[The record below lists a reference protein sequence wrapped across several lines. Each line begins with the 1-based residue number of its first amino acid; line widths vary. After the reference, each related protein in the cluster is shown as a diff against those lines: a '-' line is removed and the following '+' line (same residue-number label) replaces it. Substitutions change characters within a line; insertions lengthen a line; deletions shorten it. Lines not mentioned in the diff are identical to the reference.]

1 MTAKTRSGDDL
12 PGRPRRVRS
21 GVRAGGVSCCAPVL
35 LRSVAAVLVSACL
48 AGCYDHRPPK
58 LDIAPDVVRPPRS
71 AVIFF
76 PDGMD
81 RGRLRELLASGRLPN
96 IARRFVAGGV
106 EVRGAVSSLP
116 SITYPNCSAMITG
129 VFPGHHGILG
139 NFWFDRGS
147 LESRDYM
154 TLGTYRTVNQHLRVP
169 TVYDYLGDAFTVNI
183 QGHTRRGVSQTIE
196 QDLGFAWSWVSGGF
210 WYADHRVGRCFAEL
224 PALANRVGRW
234 PALVMSYYPGVDEVG
249 HRFGTDSPEYAEAL
263 INIDRTVGSVTEAF
277 DRAGLSESTIFVLV
291 SDHGMA
297 PVRQDQRV
305 DLLEWLARARG
316 MRVRSTPLDA
326 DPYERRLARLAG
338 YDAVAGVDAG
348 RVAMIH
354 LRGSGGWA
362 RRPAAAEV
370 RAWVEQA
377 PSLTELPAV
386 EVVAIRDGADAVR
399 VLSRRGQARIERRRT
414 SGGCEYRVAGQE
426 GDPLGYRTSEAAQT
440 LVGSGWHASRDWLEA
455 TLGTS
460 CPDFVPQV
468 VEMFD
473 SRRTG
478 DVVVFAAEGWMLYP
492 RERAG
497 HGSCLARD
505 MAVPMFFAGP
515 GLPRGAAV
523 QAGRLVD
530 LVPTILELLERA
542 TSSREACFMDGVSL
556 AGLLRAAAPVAAE

>member
-1 MTAKTRSGDDL
+1 MTGKRHAGDDPPGRRSRARSGAPAGRA
-12 PGRPRRVRS
+12 PG
-21 GVRAGGVSCCAPVL
+21 ALQAL
-35 LRSVAAVLVSACL
+35 AAALFWACL
-48 AGCYDHRPPK
+48 AGCYDHRPPA

-81 RGRLRELLASGRLPN
+81 RDRLRELLAAGRLPN

-154 TLGTYRTVNQHLRVP
+154 TLATYRTVNQHLRVP
-169 TVYDYLGDAFTVNI
+169 TVYDLLGDAFTVNI

-210 WYADHRVGRCFAEL
+210 WYADHRVGRCFGEL
-224 PALANRVGRW
+224 PALAGRVGRW
-234 PALVMSYYPGVDEVG
+234 PALVMSYFPGVDEVG

-263 INIDRTVGSVTEAF
+263 INIDRTVGGVTEAF
-277 DRAGLSESTIFVLV
+277 DRTGLSASTIFVLV

-297 PVRQDQRV
+297 PVRGEQRI
-305 DLLEWLARARG
+305 DLLDWLARRRG
-316 MRVRSTPLDA
+316 MRVRSTPLDV
-326 DPYERRLARLAG
+326 DSYDRRLARLAG

-354 LRGSGGWA
+354 LRGTGGWA
-362 RRPAAAEV
+362 RRPEAAEV
-370 RAWVEQA
+370 RAWVEQS
-377 PSLTELPAV
+377 PSLTDLPAV
-386 EVVAIRDGADAVR
+386 ELVAIRDGADAVT
-399 VLSRRGQARIERRRT
+399 VLSRHGRARIERRPAA
-414 SGGCEYRVAGQE
+414 GGSEYRVAGQE
-426 GDPLGYRTSEAAQT
+426 GDPLGYGPYPSARA
-440 LVGSGWHASRDWLEA
+440 LVERGWHDSRAWLEA
-455 TLGTS
+455 TLQTP

-478 DVVVFAAEGWMLYP
+478 DVVAFAADGWMLYP

-515 GLPRGAAV
+515 DLPRGAAV
-523 QAGRLVD
+523 MAGRLVD
-530 LVPTILELLERA
+530 LVPTLLELLGRVPPP
-542 TSSREACFMDGVSL
+542 RETCRMDGVSL
-556 AGLLRAAAPVAAE
+556 AGQLRAAAPAAAE